1 MTMVRGEYAQLLAPG
16 MHHIFLQHQDLLM
29 RDEEYSHIFN
39 VETSEM
45 AYELEMEMA
54 GVGPMPTKEESTG
67 VTYED
72 AIQGGTVL
80 YTHVPYALG
89 MRASWELYKDDQYS
103 VIESIPK
110 VLRRSAQFTKE
121 QAAFNIFNNGFST
134 VKTADGVSLFN
145 PQHPLLGGPAATN
158 TGIGLSGT
166 IYAAGT
172 FPNEPS
178 TDVDLSVTA
187 LQLAINQFQRLVDG
201 TGIPVVL
208 KPQIL
213 LIPPELIWLAK
224 EILGSPN
231 KPYTADNE
239 INSLVDQGLR
249 VFISHYLSSHTAWYL
264 LCDKASHRLMF
275 FEREALDDDYADDF
289 DTRSVKVMSY
299 MRFSVGAT
307 TWYGTWGSNGP

>member
-16 MHHIFLQHQDLLM
+16 LHHIFLQHQDLLM

-39 VETSEM
+39 VTNSKQ
-45 AYELEMEMA
+45 AYELELEMA
-54 GVGPMPTKEESTG
+54 GIGPMPIKDEATA
-67 VTYED
+67 VTYQD
-72 AIQGGTVL
+72 AIQGGTQL

-89 MRASWELYKDDQYS
+89 MRASWELYKDDQYN
-103 VIESIPK
+103 VIEAMPK
-110 VLRRSAQFTKE
+110 ILRRSAQFTKE
-121 QAAFNIFNNGFST
+121 QAAFNIFNLGFST
-134 VKTADGVSLFN
+134 VKTADGVTLFN
-145 PQHPLLGGPAATN
+145 PQHPLLGGAAATN

-178 TDVDLSVTA
+178 TDLDLSVTA
-187 LQLAINQFQRLVDG
+187 IQLAINQFQRLVDG

-208 KPQIL
+208 KPKIV
-213 LIPPELIWLAK
+213 LIPPELIWLAR

-239 INSLVDQGLR
+239 INALVSEGLQ
-249 VFISHYLSSHTAWYL
+249 VFVGHYLSSHTAWFL
-264 LCDKASHRLMF
+264 LCEKESHRLMF

-289 DTRSVKVMSY
+289 DTRSVKVATY